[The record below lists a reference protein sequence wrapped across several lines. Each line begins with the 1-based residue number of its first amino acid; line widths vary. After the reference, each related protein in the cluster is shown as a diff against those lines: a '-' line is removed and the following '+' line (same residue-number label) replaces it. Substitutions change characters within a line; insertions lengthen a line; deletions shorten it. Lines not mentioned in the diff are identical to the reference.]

1 MKETIAIIGG
11 YGGMGRFFAKLFS
24 SEGYKTI
31 IAGPDEV
38 RGKAAAAEIGA
49 VYEKDNASAAKKA
62 DIVMISVPIDAT
74 LAVIKEVA
82 PNVREGALLMDVT
95 SVKEEPCKAMAAHAK
110 AGVEIIGSHPVF
122 GHRIGGIEGQVFI
135 LTPVRGEKYLKWLR
149 NFLEKHKARVYET
162 TPQQH
167 DETMAVVQGLTHFSY
182 IAIGKTLQELDFDI
196 KKSRNFSSPIY
207 ELMLDMIGRIIGQSP
222 ELYASIQ
229 TQNPRTTKVHKKFI
243 EVAEELATA
252 VEKKDEKKFRAMMS
266 SAAKHFDDVERAM
279 GRSDK
284 AIASLVSELSH
295 LKQSVGKELCL
306 RHMYSGQMHLGI
318 VKSVSADWVV
328 LEDAGKESKL
338 NISNIQILSD
348 EERIEYKK
356 KKYGTVKRDFSVVLG
371 SDVREEFIA
380 QLLRDYDETV
390 TGVEVKDVF
399 VGQQIGDGKKSVCFS
414 VELINSDVKE
424 AEKKVNG
431 FLTRLGGRIR

>member
-11 YGGMGRFFAKLFS
+11 YGGMGKFFAKLFS

-49 VYEKDNASAAKKA
+49 VYEKDNASAAKRA
-62 DIVMISVPIDAT
+62 DIVIISVPIDST
-74 LAVIKEVA
+74 LRVIKEVA
-82 PNVREGALLMDVT
+82 PHVREGCLLMDVT
-95 SVKEEPCKAMAAHAK
+95 SVKEEPCKTMAAHAK
-110 AGVEIIGSHPVF
+110 LGVEIIGTHPVF
-122 GHRIGGIEGQVFI
+122 GHRVGGIEGQVFI

-149 NFLEKHKARVYET
+149 NFLEKQKARVYET
-162 TPQQH
+162 TPQLH
-167 DETMAVVQGLTHFSY
+167 DETMAVVQGLTHFTY

-243 EVAEELATA
+243 AVAEELAEA
-252 VEKKDEKKFRAMMS
+252 VEKKDEKKFRSMMS

-284 AIASLVSELSH
+284 AISSLVSELSR
-295 LKQSVGKELCL
+295 LKQSIGKELCL
-306 RHMYSGQMHLGI
+306 RHIYSGQMHLGV
-318 VKSVSADWVV
+318 VKSVSADWVI
-328 LEDAGKESKL
+328 LEDAGKEFKL
-338 NISNIQILSD
+338 NISNIQILGD

-356 KKYGTVKRDFSVVLG
+356 KKYGTVKRDFSVVVDEKVEENFLAELLG
-371 SDVREEFIA
+371 K
-380 QLLRDYDETV
+380 YDEAIAN
-390 TGVEVKDVF
+390 VEVKDVF
-399 VGQQIGDGKKSVCFS
+399 VGPKIGDGKKSVCFS
-414 VELINSDVKE
+414 VELINSEVKE
-424 AEKKVNG
+424 TEKKANG
-431 FLTRLGGRIR
+431 FLSRLGGRIR